1 MSPTVPTKPEFFL
14 SSAELAAWF
23 AANPSATEVWV
34 GFWKKGFERPGIS
47 YADAVDEALCEG
59 WIDSVIRRV
68 DEASYMLRFTP
79 RRARSSWTDT
89 NLRRVEALRAA
100 ERMRTGGERA
110 VAAARVPRSGQ
121 STEPPYTRRA
131 MAVMVRVPGPLRR
144 LTNGSA
150 EVSVEGGT
158 VGQVLTNLD
167 SAYPGF
173 HDRLYDDAGSLRQF
187 INIYVNDSD
196 IRFAQGLDTPIAER
210 DEVSIVP
217 AVAGGRIRP

>member
-14 SSAELAAWF
+14 SSAELTAWF

-34 GFWKKGFERPGIS
+34 GFWKKGFEQPGIS

-100 ERMRTGGERA
+100 GRMRTGGERA
-110 VAAARVPRSGQ
+110 VAAAG
-121 STEPPYTRRA
+121 
-131 MAVMVRVPGPLRR
+131 
-144 LTNGSA
+144 
-150 EVSVEGGT
+150 
-158 VGQVLTNLD
+158 
-167 SAYPGF
+167 
-173 HDRLYDDAGSLRQF
+173 
-187 INIYVNDSD
+187 
-196 IRFAQGLDTPIAER
+196 
-210 DEVSIVP
+210 VP
-217 AVAGGRIRP
+217 AQRSEH